1 MSDELKKVTEEETE
15 QVETIVP
22 ENEDASSQTDAA
34 ASAEEEEEDGDYTVS
49 GRGPGGG
56 KDYRKPKDT
65 KGTLIRLFSYILH
78 YKWFLVAGL
87 FCMVLGSIAN
97 LAASYQIKPLID
109 VYIIPNITAET
120 KDWSGLAGRLILL
133 ACIYL
138 VSVLTNYCQTVSMA
152 QLSQR
157 AVNRLRKDLFD
168 KLEVLPIRF
177 YDSRANGEIMSRFSN
192 DSDSVQMA
200 MENTVTTFVSSII
213 SFVGTVAMMIYLSPL
228 LFLITAVMLVICT
241 FVVKKIGGKSK
252 IMFKKQSKA
261 LGIVNGYVEEMVE
274 GIKVVKAFTYE
285 KKAKAEFNKLNDEY
299 RQAATNANFYGMII
313 MPVLHNIMGFGY
325 AITAVAGGI
334 LVLTNYVAP
343 SFSIAGL
350 TIGGGLFT
358 IGSLSVFLNY
368 TKQVAMPINMISNQI
383 VTLLSATAGA
393 ERIFEIMDQE
403 AEVDEGNVTL
413 VPVNIDE
420 QGSMTE
426 TDKANRVGNHYA
438 WKVPQDDGSF
448 NLVELKGDV
457 RLNHVYFHYVE
468 GKPVLKD
475 VNVYAKPGQKI
486 AFVGSTGAG
495 KTTIT
500 NLINRFYDVQE
511 GEILYD
517 GIDVRDIKKD
527 DLRHSLITILQDTH
541 LFTDTIMENIR
552 YGRLDATDEEC
563 IEAAKTANAYDFIMR
578 LPEGFNTMIEDDGE
592 NLSQGQRQLL
602 NIARAAV
609 AKPPV
614 LIMDEATSSID
625 TRTEKAIE
633 RGMDALM
640 ENCTV
645 FVIAHRLSTVR
656 NAHCITVIEAGQIL
670 EKGNHN
676 ELIEKQGRYYEL
688 YTGQHKLD

>member
-15 QVETIVP
+15 NTPVT
-22 ENEDASSQTDAA
+22 ENQQAESQTTADAA
-34 ASAEEEEEDGDYTVS
+34 VEEEDDGDYSTS
-49 GRGPGGG
+49 GHGPGGG
-56 KDYRKPKDT
+56 KDYRKPKDA
-65 KGTLIRLFSYILH
+65 KGTMIRVLGYILH
-78 YKWFLVAGL
+78 YKWFLFAGL
-87 FCMVLGSIAN
+87 LCMVLGSVAN

-109 VYIIPNITAET
+109 EYIVPNITAEV
-120 KDWSGLAGRLILL
+120 KDWSGLATRLLIL
-133 ACIYL
+133 AAIYL
-138 VSVLTNYCQTVSMA
+138 VSVCTNYFQSVSMA
-152 QLSQR
+152 QLSHR
-157 AVNRLRKDLFD
+157 AANELRKDLFD

-192 DSDSVQMA
+192 DSDTVQMA

-213 SFVGTVAMMIYLSPL
+213 SFVGTIAMMIYLSPL
-228 LFLITAVMLVICT
+228 LFIITAIMLVICT

-252 IMFKKQSKA
+252 IMFKKQSRA
-261 LGIVNGYVEEMVE
+261 LGIVNAYIEEMVE

-285 KKAKAEFNKLNDEY
+285 KKAKNEFNRLNEEY
-299 RQAATNANFYGMII
+299 REAATNANFYGMII
-313 MPVLHNIMGFGY
+313 MPVLHNIMNFGY
-325 AITAVAGGI
+325 AVTAIAGGI
-334 LVLTNYVAP
+334 LVIKGYVAP
-343 SFSIAGL
+343 SLNIGSL
-350 TIGGGLFT
+350 SIGGGLFT

-368 TKQVAMPINMISNQI
+368 TKQAAQPINMISNQI

-403 AEVDEGNVTL
+403 PEVDEGNVTL
-413 VPVNIDE
+413 VPVNID
-420 QGSMTE
+420 GSGNMTE
-426 TDKANRVGNHYA
+426 VDKEHRVGNHYA

-448 NLVELKGDV
+448 RLVELKGDV
-457 RLNHVYFHYVE
+457 RLNHVHFRYVE
-468 GKPVLKD
+468 DKPVLKD

-614 LIMDEATSSID
+614 LIMDEATSSVD

-640 ENCTV
+640 EGCTV

-656 NAHCITVIEAGQIL
+656 NSHCITVIEAGEIL
-670 EKGNHN
+670 EKGSHT
-676 ELIEKQGRYYEL
+676 ELLEKQGRYYEL